1 MLVDVGGQLARDPAI
16 RAEINRGM
24 VRVLADFVESQKSG
38 VGRFIADQVKSWD
51 IDMLIGRIELT
62 VGRDLQYIRFNRC
75 HDRRAG
81 RFGLARAGAGVEAH
95 PLTQGDPRRFAW
107 PKHPRASPTCSRTW
121 ASSSKLPQVDVTKIM
136 EHHQKNLDA
145 MARSWQAM
153 ASGASEVASKQ
164 RAIFEEAVK
173 DVTEMAKEYKPGG
186 SPQEMMAKQ
195 TEFAKK
201 AMEAAIAN
209 TRDIAELVQKSSSDA
224 FKIVQ
229 DRMKES
235 YEEIK
240 ASVEKKG

>member
-1 MLVDVGGQLARDPAI
+1 
-16 RAEINRGM
+16 
-24 VRVLADFVESQKSG
+24 
-38 VGRFIADQVKSWD
+38 
-51 IDMLIGRIELT
+51 
-62 VGRDLQYIRFNRC
+62 
-75 HDRRAG
+75 
-81 RFGLARAGAGVEAH
+81 
-95 PLTQGDPRRFAW
+95 
-107 PKHPRASPTCSRTW
+107 
-121 ASSSKLPQVDVTKIM
+121 M

-164 RAIFEEAVK
+164 RAIFEAAVK
-173 DVTEMAKEYKPGG
+173 DVTEMAKDYKPGG
-186 SPQEMMAKQ
+186 SPQEIMAKQ

-209 TRDIAELVQKSSSDA
+209 TRDIAELVQKSSSEA

-240 ASVEKKG
+240 ASVEKKKPSALGARETPVARHCFGKRRSRHGSCARPA